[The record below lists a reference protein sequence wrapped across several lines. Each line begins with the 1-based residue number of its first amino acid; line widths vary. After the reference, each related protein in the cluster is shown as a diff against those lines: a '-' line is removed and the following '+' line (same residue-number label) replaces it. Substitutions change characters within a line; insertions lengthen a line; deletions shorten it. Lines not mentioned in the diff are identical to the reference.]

1 MAKKGLNMEKVVEIR
16 NEVEEVMEVETT
28 PVVVT
33 EMVEHVG
40 ASLEDIDALREI
52 MIEEQMKEIERVEE
66 MDTLREMRIKKQ
78 IEVMN
83 ELYVK
88 ELNEVMVE
96 LKNKVHNGIKYA
108 IIKGKDVESDV
119 KFVSGK
125 QLLGIFKSY
134 KEITGVEMSDMQKD
148 YLKTLNHKQIS
159 NILYTLNVA
168 RKQFIIA

>member
-1 MAKKGLNMEKVVEIR
+1 MAKKGLNMEKVAEIR

-28 PVVVT
+28 PVIVQ
-33 EMVEHVG
+33 EMAEHVG

-66 MDTLREMRIKKQ
+66 MEMNKMK
-78 IEVMN
+78 
-83 ELYVK
+83 
-88 ELNEVMVE
+88 E
-96 LKNKVHNGIKYA
+96 LKNKVDNGIKYA
-108 IIKGKDVESDV
+108 IISGKGIESDV

-134 KEITGVEMSDMQKD
+134 KDITGVEMSDMQKD
-148 YLKTLNHKQIS
+148 YLKTLNPKQIS

-168 RKQFIIA
+168 RKTLVA